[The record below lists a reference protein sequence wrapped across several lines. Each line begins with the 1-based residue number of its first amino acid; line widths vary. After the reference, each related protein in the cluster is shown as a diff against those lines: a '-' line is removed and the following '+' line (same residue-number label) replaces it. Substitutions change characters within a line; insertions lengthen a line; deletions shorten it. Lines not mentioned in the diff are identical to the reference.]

1 MHLFYSFCF
10 TLGFVLALPYFLFQ
24 ALLHQKYFLSLRERL
39 GNLPAQFATLPEGGI
54 WIHAVSVGEVL
65 AVLPLVNTLQLKWP
79 DRPLFV
85 SATTLAGQKLAKTR
99 LAEKASIFFFPLDWQ
114 FAVRGALG
122 SVRPAIVLVAET
134 EIWPNFLYECR
145 ERNVPVIL
153 VNGRLSDQSV
163 RRYRLIRRFMKNVLS
178 TFDFCCVQTQRDCDR
193 LLSLGVS
200 QSKIEVCG
208 NLKYEIA
215 TPKGIE
221 GKGKSYRKLLGVDDK
236 WFVVVAGSTM
246 KDEEVQVLSAFRML
260 RDRCPQALL
269 ILAPRHP
276 ERFKEVEGVLTER
289 AFHYRKRSQLAPEF
303 RSGVAPR
310 EVATGSIG
318 NENIGNDEELERDL
332 IKEPWG
338 EASRSHLDPETEV
351 ILLDSMGELAT
362 LYALADLVFIGGS
375 LVPTGGHNILE
386 PALFSKP
393 VLFGPH
399 MSNFREISDK
409 FLENQA
415 AIRVE
420 SSSDLGAKFVD
431 LSRNAGLRRALG
443 ERGHSVLIANR
454 GAGLK
459 ILRRIELV
467 LSASRV

>member
-24 ALLHQKYFLSLRERL
+24 ALFHQKYFLSLRQRL
-39 GNLPAQFATLPEGGI
+39 GNLPAQFAALPEGGI

-79 DRPLFV
+79 NRPLFV

-99 LAEKASIFFFPLDWQ
+99 LAEKASIFFFPLDWA
-114 FAVRGALG
+114 FAVRKALD

-134 EIWPNFLYECR
+134 EVWPNFLRECR
-145 ERNVPVIL
+145 ERNVPVML

-178 TFDFCCVQTQRDCDR
+178 TFDFCCMQTQRDCDR

-221 GKGKSYRKLLGVDDK
+221 GKGKAYRELLGVDDK

-246 KDEEVQVLSAFRML
+246 KDEEVQVLSAFRVL

-276 ERFKEVEGVLTER
+276 ERFKEVEGILAER
-289 AFHYRKRSQLAPEF
+289 AFHYRKRSQLAHEL
-303 RSGVAPR
+303 RSGGPP
-310 EVATGSIG
+310 EVPSCSMG
-318 NENIGNDEELERDL
+318 NESVRNKEGLERGL
-332 IKEPWG
+332 VREPLG
-338 EASRSHLDPETEV
+338 EASRSDLDPETEV

-386 PALFSKP
+386 PALYRKP

-409 FLENQA
+409 FLDNQA

-420 SSSDLGAKFVD
+420 SSSDLGAKFVE
-431 LSRNAGLRRALG
+431 LSRNAGLRRSLG
-443 ERGHSVLIANR
+443 ERGHAVLTANR
-454 GAGLK
+454 GAALK
-459 ILRRIELV
+459 ILSRVESV